1 MTRDKS
7 PIVARIK
14 KAGAVAILRTE
25 TAERALGA
33 AKAVIAGG
41 FRIIEITYGVPK
53 ATGVISQLRR
63 ENRGLLIGAGTV
75 LTREQA
81 NDAIDAG
88 AEFLVSP
95 CVIPEMMEVGR
106 ERGIAT
112 IPGAFTPTEIHTAW
126 ALGADIVKIFPAVA
140 NGPDYLKALR
150 GPLPNI
156 PIMPTSGVNIGN
168 VADWF
173 RAGAVA
179 VGAVGSVLD
188 PALIQNGEWDALTAR
203 ARDFLEAVERARC
216 SGVSTSADI
225 GCHRPPLQIK
235 R

>member
-1 MTRDKS
+1 MRRSKS
-7 PIVARIK
+7 SVVARIK
-14 KAGAVAILRTE
+14 ELGAVAILRTE
-25 TAERALGA
+25 TTEQALGA
-33 AKAVIAGG
+33 TKAVIAAG

-75 LTREQA
+75 LTRKQA

-95 CVIPEMMEVGR
+95 CLIPEMIEAGR
-106 ERGIAT
+106 KRGIAV
-112 IPGAFTPTEIHTAW
+112 IPGAFTPTEIYNAYSS
-126 ALGADIVKIFPAVA
+126 GADIVKIFPAVA
-140 NGPDYLKALR
+140 NGPEYLRALR

-156 PIMPTSGVNIGN
+156 PIIPTSGVNVSN

-179 VGAVGSVLD
+179 VGAVSSVLD
-188 PALIQNGEWDALTAR
+188 PALIRNGEWDSLTTYAR
-203 ARDFLEAVERARC
+203 EFLAAVAKARQ
-216 SGVSTSADI
+216 S
-225 GCHRPPLQIK
+225 
-235 R
+235 